1 MHLESLEQS
10 HAAHLKG
17 VQDDYLTKVEA
28 SESRFHAAVE
38 ESEEKWRQKMNTEL
52 AERAV
57 EVEATIEDW
66 RKKEEHWEETKKA
79 LEDSVYNLRAD
90 LKDRSVLRRR

>member
-10 HAAHLKG
+10 HAAHLKI
-17 VQDDYLTKVEA
+17 VEDEYLDKVEA
-28 SESRFHAAVE
+28 TEARFHAALE
-38 ESEEKWRQKMNTEL
+38 ESDDKWRQKMNAEL

-66 RKKEEHWEETKKA
+66 RKKEEHWEDTKKA
-79 LEDSVYNLRAD
+79 LQDSVYNLRAD
-90 LKDRSVLRRR
+90 LKDRYVF

>member
-1 MHLESLEQS
+1 MLLEHKMHLESLEQS

-38 ESEEKWRQKMNTEL
+38 EFPSSLQVSPYFVILN
-52 AERAV
+52 
-57 EVEATIEDW
+57 
-66 RKKEEHWEETKKA
+66 RKTK
-79 LEDSVYNLRAD
+79 
-90 LKDRSVLRRR
+90 